1 MLVRRERGSP
11 GRCLVTVARHES
23 QSTAN
28 NAARQPV
35 VLVVEDESLLRHTTA
50 EYIRL
55 SGFPVIEAPSAE
67 EASTSIF

>member
-1 MLVRRERGSP
+1 M
-11 GRCLVTVARHES
+11 ARHES

-35 VLVVEDESLLRHTTA
+35 FLVVEDEILLRHTTA